1 MGQIGLV
8 TNVVEVD
15 QATWTPSAGTKLS
28 CVNEFP
34 GEETKYLSGGT
45 DSRAVFM
52 FEDVVKGDSE
62 TAVLV
67 FRVRFDGIVG
77 AQLRVKM
84 FATAADELTEVA
96 DPVSSVTDASVF
108 DGNAWHIV
116 YKIIHPDVWAAF
128 DPSVSG
134 FDVMKLD
141 DGNSCDIAWVRLL
154 VQDAAVE
161 QYPSMMLMDCRAAVT
176 LDTALRQ
183 QEIDAACGIGKGARF
198 GLGSYDGSSIR
209 RSPND
214 TPASSYNWSNFED
227 ITDRLIAATDLNS
240 VARPGH
246 ALLVIGTDAPNWATY
261 KTAVGGTWG
270 AEANRPPPEAWEHWV
285 DDAQAAIDHMIA
297 DYEAAGLDPQEYCL
311 FQVANEVGIGGA
323 GGPWATAGPFTYSPP
338 YDGLGEGE
346 HDSAGNISDRRNVC
360 DQLAY
365 LVSNVNFRGCRVLG
379 VAHETDRDSVA
390 FINEL
395 SALVDLAPHLPIIN
409 RPAMNHYINV
419 QNGWTLAER
428 KRFVTTYYDSILY
441 CKDAIAAEVENVI
454 PGLGWDALPW
464 ALTEFGGTLTKC
476 GMNGSAMPQYGHSK
490 RGEFIADLAE
500 RLLSSGEFE
509 IISFYATR
517 ERSVVTDA
525 NLFGLMKSDGT
536 YSMAYREMAR
546 PFTTADVSSPPSG
559 SYSTATG
566 ETAGTG

>member
-183 QEIDAACGIGKGARF
+183 QEIDAACGIGRGARF

-246 ALLVIGTDAPNWATY
+246 ALLVIGTDAPNWTAY
-261 KTAVGGTWG
+261 KNAVGGTWG
-270 AEANRPPPEAWEHWV
+270 AEATRPPPEAWPYWAA
-285 DDAQAAIDHMIA
+285 DAQAAVDHMIA
-297 DYEAAGLDPQEYCL
+297 DYEAAGLDPLEYCV
-311 FQVANEVGIGGA
+311 FQLANEVGVGGA
-323 GGPWATAGPFTYSPP
+323 GGPWTTAGPFTYSAP
-338 YDGLGEGE
+338 YDALDEGE
-346 HDSAGNISDRRNVC
+346 HDYPGNVNDRRNVA

-365 LVSNVNFRGCRVLG
+365 LASNVNFRGCRVIGL
-379 VAHETDRDSVA
+379 AHETDRDSIA
-390 FINEL
+390 FTNEL
-395 SALVDLAPHLPIIN
+395 ASFIGLSAHFPIVN
-409 RPAMNHYINV
+409 RPALNHYINV
-419 QNGWTLAER
+419 QNGWTLVER
-428 KRFVTTYYDSILY
+428 SRFVTKYYDSILF
-441 CKDAIAAEVENVI
+441 CRDAIAVAAETAV
-454 PGLGWDALPW
+454 PGLGWANLPW

-476 GMNGSAMPQYGHSK
+476 GMNGSAMPQYGHGK
-490 RGEFIADLAE
+490 RGEFLAQIAE
-500 RLLSSGEFE
+500 KLLQSGEFE

-536 YSMAYREMAR
+536 YSLAYKGMVGR
-546 PFTTADVSSPPSG
+546 FTSADPDTPLSG